1 MYFCDVVTRQIYLLF
16 MLTGM
21 PPLHI
26 YKACLEKDPLLV
38 HVMEVSE
45 KTWKTHSNYLSIVW
59 IKRGEGM
66 IETDFLRTKY
76 FPNSIY
82 CFNNYQAF
90 SLFPQHTTSVELLLF
105 HPNFFCIETYQHEVG
120 CNGVLFNEVY
130 HATPVMV
137 QPEDADDLTQ
147 LLNNIRQEKDWENA
161 ATRELVFSY
170 LKIFLVRLT
179 RLKTMQKVPAASPK
193 SVSVNAERLVTLINE
208 NFITQH
214 KPSFYANAMHLSVK
228 ALGNYCRLYFK
239 KSISALINEKLLL
252 KAKWELL
259 HTNNQVKSIADALC
273 FKDEYYFS
281 RFFKKHIGISPKYF
295 REAEWQMRKGYL
307 AIPEEMDKTIV

>member
-1 MYFCDVVTRQIYLLF
+1 
-16 MLTGM
+16 MLTGI
-21 PPLHI
+21 PRLHI

-38 HVMEVSE
+38 SVMEVSE
-45 KTWKTHSNYLSIVW
+45 KTWQTHSNYLSIAW
-59 IKRGEGM
+59 IKKGEGI
-66 IETDFLRTKY
+66 IETDFFKTKY

-120 CNGVLFNEVY
+120 CNGVLFNEIY

-137 QPEDADDLTQ
+137 PPEDADDLTQ
-147 LLNNIRQEKDWENA
+147 LLNNIRKEKDLNNA

-170 LKIFLVRLT
+170 LKIFLVKLT
-179 RLKTMQKVPAASPK
+179 RLKTMQNTPV
-193 SVSVNAERLVTLINE
+193 VSRKNLPVDAERLIAVINE
-208 NFITQH
+208 NFIKQH

-228 ALGNYCRLYFK
+228 ALGNYFRLYFK
-239 KSISALINEKLLL
+239 KNISALINEKLLL

-259 HTNNQVKSIADALC
+259 HTNSQVKSIADALC

-281 RFFKKHIGISPKYF
+281 RFFKKHIGVSPKHF

-307 AIPEEMDKTIV
+307 PVPEEVDETIV